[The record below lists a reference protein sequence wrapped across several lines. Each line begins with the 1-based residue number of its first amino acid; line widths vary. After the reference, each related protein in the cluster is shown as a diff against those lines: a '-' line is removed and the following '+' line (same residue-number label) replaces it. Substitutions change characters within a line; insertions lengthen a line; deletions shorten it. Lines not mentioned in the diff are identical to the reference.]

1 VEICVN
7 SWLFSEKLIVI
18 EFFIRFLAA
27 WFVVFPV
34 VTLLH
39 ELGHGIV
46 ALIVVKDRPITCML
60 GTDSNQARFTLN
72 IGRRLRILLNP
83 GTGFFGRFLV
93 EGSGTFSRSQTILIS
108 LAGPL
113 VSLGMG
119 LFFFL
124 LPSFENSYLNEF
136 RLLFLSCAM
145 IQLVTTIIPVR
156 YPHWFG
162 GYRGMPSDGLRVW
175 RALRQKKD
183 PSVEG
188 SGVV

>member
-1 VEICVN
+1 
-7 SWLFSEKLIVI
+7 VI
-18 EFFIRFLAA
+18 EFFIRFLAV
-27 WFVVFPV
+27 WFVVYPV

-39 ELGHGIV
+39 ELGHGIA

-60 GTDSNQARFTLN
+60 GTDPEKAQLTLN
-72 IGRRLRILLNP
+72 LGPRLRILLNL
-83 GTGFFGRFLV
+83 GTGFFGRCV
-93 EGSGTFSRSQTILIS
+93 IGGSEPFSKSQTILIS

-124 LPSFENSYLNEF
+124 LPSFENSYLNVLRF
-136 RLLFLSCAM
+136 LFLSCAM
-145 IQLVTTIIPVR
+145 LQFVATIIPIR
-156 YPHWFG
+156 YLFG
-162 GYRGMPSDGLRVW
+162 GYKGRPSDGLRVW

-188 SGVV
+188 STVV